1 MVQIRQLELMNSQ
14 LKNGEKY
21 AYTKKF
27 SHYIDNEPLPVAAQQ
42 HVDNKRYKV
51 IYSNGAASNK
61 PNQNSLSRMQMAE
74 QERRSVE
81 KQAGSGKSESPDMR
95 VQYEVPPGD
104 QGPMSDQKAA

>member
-42 HVDNKRYKV
+42 HVV
-51 IYSNGAASNK
+51 ICGSRTAGLPAPTERPSRDCCTSLPASTTF
-61 PNQNSLSRMQMAE
+61 
-74 QERRSVE
+74 
-81 KQAGSGKSESPDMR
+81 
-95 VQYEVPPGD
+95 Y
-104 QGPMSDQKAA
+104 